1 MTREELQTKLQNFFI
16 IGGGAWQA
24 LWEPEKPSK
33 SMGFLPDEEKIIPE
47 EITQE
52 TLQSSIRPELLRRFR
67 AEVLIMNPMTED
79 DYKALI
85 PKFAKSLPKEIR
97 NIFKER
103 AYKGITKAIKGN
115 LNMRYFEEIITQSL
129 VEYTKNPPIDSYQE
143 YVNQK

>member
-1 MTREELQTKLQNFFI
+1 MKREELQTKLQNFFI

-33 SMGFLPDEEKIIPE
+33 SMGFLPDEEKIIPK

-67 AEVLIMNPMTED
+67 AEVLIMKPMTEE
-79 DYKALI
+79 DYKTLV

-97 NIFKER
+97 KIFKEL
-103 AYKGITKAIKGN
+103 AYKGVEKAIEDN
-115 LNMRYFEEIITQSL
+115 LNMRYFEETLTQSL
-129 VEYTKNPPIDSYQE
+129 VEYTKNTIDESYKD

>member
-1 MTREELQTKLQNFFI
+1 MKREELQTKLQNFFI

-33 SMGFLPDEEKIIPE
+33 SMGFLPDEEKIIPK

-85 PKFAKSLPKEIR
+85 PKFTKSLPKEIR
-97 NIFKER
+97 NIFKEL
-103 AYKGITKAIKGN
+103 AYKGIAKAIEGN
-115 LNMRYFEEIITQSL
+115 LNMRFFEEVTTNAL
-129 VEYTKNPPIDSYQE
+129 VEYTKNPISESYQN